1 MSDDGPQTTGAAATA
16 LQATSN
22 AWKIHENEQGT
33 YYHNAETGESSW
45 EVPPEFE
52 DASVP
57 QFLQDM
63 ATDMTKLRATL
74 STEALVTNR
83 AVPIAPI
90 GSVLENPLSMPQSV
104 HEACLEQDSLS
115 IEQDI
120 AAAGDF
126 AWLPTEQRDRLRRA
140 ATCASAAE
148 ARVLS
153 LLDGSERGAASK
165 KVKKGLQAGV
175 LLLLPSANELCKA
188 GEQARNHV
196 HA

>member
-90 GSVLENPLSMPQSV
+90 GSVLENPLPMPQSV

-126 AWLPTEQRDRLRRA
+126 AWLPTEQRDRLRQA

-153 LLDGSERGAASK
+153 LFDGSGRGAASK

-175 LLLLPSANELCKA
+175 LLLLPSASELCKA